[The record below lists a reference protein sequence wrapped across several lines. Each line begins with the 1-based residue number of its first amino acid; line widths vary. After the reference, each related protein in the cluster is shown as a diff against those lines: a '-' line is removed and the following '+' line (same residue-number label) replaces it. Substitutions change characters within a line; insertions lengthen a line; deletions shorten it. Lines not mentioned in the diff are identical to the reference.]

1 MKKFTTYKVSN
12 SGLKESNTISSLLL
26 NVELNYGNTEKRT
39 AHCRAATLPRRNS
52 GINAATLEFSPLE
65 RSEISIPLN

>member
-26 NVELNYGNTEKRT
+26 NVELNCGNTEKRI
-39 AHCRAATLPRRNS
+39 AHCRAATLPKRNS